1 MQTTVYPVLYNETL
15 NETELEKGECSNGI
29 YVSGTLFRNFY
40 SEVGAADSELVILRL
55 SRGGRSLYAHITS
68 MHHGEE
74 GNSYIPT
81 WMFYHLGCDID
92 NSVIEIERAH
102 PSIGTTI
109 TIKPHTSSYAEGDD
123 PVTTLQHAFESYS
136 CLTPDS
142 TVPLFVR
149 GERVYVTITETNGGE
164 AICIRG
170 VELGVVID
178 TPLDAEEEE
187 EEEEEKRPN
196 TPIPEQ
202 LPPLFEPE
210 APVVDARFPGSGYR
224 LGSA

>member
-1 MQTTVYPVLYNETL
+1 
-15 NETELEKGECSNGI
+15 
-29 YVSGTLFRNFY
+29 
-40 SEVGAADSELVILRL
+40 
-55 SRGGRSLYAHITS
+55 

-74 GNSYIPT
+74 GISYIPT

-92 NSVIEIERAH
+92 DSMIEIERAH

-109 TIKPHTSSYAEGDD
+109 TIKPHTSGYAEGHD
-123 PVTTLQHAFESYS
+123 PVTALQHAFESYS

-142 TVPLFVR
+142 TVPLFVES
-149 GERVYVTITETNGGE
+149 ERIYVTIIETTGQE
-164 AICIRG
+164 PICIRG

-187 EEEEEKRPN
+187 QKRPN
-196 TPIPEQ
+196 TPITEQ
-202 LPPLFEPE
+202 LPLFEPE